1 MRFAILLAPVL
12 LLAGC
17 SSPNTIEGNA
27 LLRTRGG
34 DVRTC
39 AGYQVMLV
47 PATTATANVM
57 TNVFGE
63 GGSAYKSAI
72 GSGETIPL
80 PPTLAEDPRVQS
92 GICDAQ
98 GDFAFD
104 DLKNGE
110 YFVVTQ
116 VLWDVPGAYG
126 SSNVQGGTLMQKV
139 AVEGG
144 ETRKIVLTQ

>member
-1 MRFAILLAPVL
+1 MRFAPALAAAL
-12 LLAGC
+12 LLAAC

-39 AGYQVMLV
+39 AGYQVALV
-47 PATTATANVM
+47 PATTATERVIREA
-57 TNVFGE
+57 FGE
-63 GGSAYKSAI
+63 GDSAFKSAR
-72 GSGETIPL
+72 GLADADPL
-80 PPTLAEDPRVQS
+80 PPSLAEDPRIQS
-92 GICDAQ
+92 GVCDAQ

-126 SSNVQGGTLMQKV
+126 ASNTQGGTLMQKV
-139 AVEGG
+139 AVQGG